1 VNLWA
6 GFSPLM
12 METGEPMSTRSVIR
26 ALVDAVERS
35 HEAVL
40 PAGRTLPD
48 RRANAHEAF
57 WQHVQEEAAQEADGV
72 ECHDALLAAGGI
84 IAPAEADALT
94 ASS

>member
-1 VNLWA
+1 
-6 GFSPLM
+6 

-72 ECHDALLAAGGI
+72 EGHDALLAAEGI